1 MSADLHTAIV
11 DTGRATG
18 WTLVTPQLA
27 RRPVGELVAYV
38 SVVRDR
44 EGRVDRHNWWVAHN
58 GRLVVAD
65 ACDGPA
71 DAIEAADTAAL
82 ALLRNVVARKAAT
95 R

>member
-11 DTGRATG
+11 TTGRATG
-18 WTLVTPQLA
+18 WALVTPQLA

-44 EGRVDRHNWWVAHN
+44 DGRVDRHNWWVAHN

-65 ACDGPA
+65 ACTDPA
-71 DAIEAADTAAL
+71 DAIEAADTAVL
-82 ALLRNVVARKAAT
+82 VLLRNTASRKAAV